1 VLAVYR
7 ETADQVLTAYAE
19 TAAGNLEE
27 EDGSTPKPRSSIYT
41 LLTMRRSGEAARK
54 LHAQLFSC
62 LLSPVS
68 LLAVAVPSK
77 QDVARTVLKLCE
89 L

>member
-27 EDGSTPKPRSSIYT
+27 EDGSTPSIYT
-41 LLTMRRSGEAARK
+41 GNNEAVEEAARK
-54 LHAQLFSC
+54 PAQLF
-62 LLSPVS
+62 
-68 LLAVAVPSK
+68 
-77 QDVARTVLKLCE
+77 
-89 L
+89 

>member
-1 VLAVYR
+1 M
-7 ETADQVLTAYAE
+7 LTGHRE
-19 TAAGNLEE
+19 TAAGNLED
-27 EDGSTPKPRSSIYT
+27 EDGTTRQPRSSIYT